1 MFGKKKSH
9 GENEDKSAQVK
20 MDNYAY
26 RAAKKEAEKD
36 PEFRKRLIAAFIG
49 DAEYQPDESIKKA
62 LAEIKAKMDLIKA
75 ESACAEAELHRQAL
89 NRIISSPELTDRYV
103 RAEVQRLT
111 AMGDADTRPVGQPID
126 PRRQDSGRYFGP
138 YYGILH
144 ETIAE
149 QKRQDRIKERLE
161 RPVSGGAGKGVA
173 APSGGGGAG
182 LRRVAVQ
189 LKNAG
194 LVGGNQGGDG
204 QTAVEE
210 KSMASADAP
219 APTSPSVP
227 TTPST
232 NSAGSPE
239 PESTVL
245 EKKETGDGSDDRGGG
260 RF

>member
-9 GENEDKSAQVK
+9 GENEDKSAQEK

-75 ESACAEAELHRQAL
+75 ESACAEAEVHRQAL
-89 NRIISSPELTDRYV
+89 NRIMSSPELTDRYV
-103 RAEVQRLT
+103 LMEVQRLT
-111 AMGDADTRPVGQPID
+111 ETGNTDTERVGQQID
-126 PRRQDSGRYFGP
+126 PRRQDSGQRINPFRQMLN
-138 YYGILH
+138 IMD
-144 ETIAE
+144 AAD
-149 QKRQDRIKERLE
+149 KRRERLNRE
-161 RPVSGGAGKGVA
+161 VSGGAGKGVA

-182 LRRVAVQ
+182 LRRVGVQ

-194 LVGGNQGGDG
+194 LVGGNQGGKE

-219 APTSPSVP
+219 APTSPSVS

-245 EKKETGDGSDDRGGG
+245 VEKETGDGGDDGA
-260 RF
+260 